1 MHRAYQKEEAQ
12 DWQGWRAL
20 LKALLE
26 DWVAATELAFI
37 VMTPRHQTLVCHPL
51 SCIRSRLGYSSV
63 YHQHL
68 KPFVEYLCAN

>member
-26 DWVAATELAFI
+26 DWVAATELMLRSMSLDYLKSIHRDDTSAPDIGLPSI
-37 VMTPRHQTLVCHPL
+37 VLHSQ
-51 SCIRSRLGYSSV
+51 SFRL
-63 YHQHL
+63 
-68 KPFVEYLCAN
+68 